1 MPAIDATRYKPI
13 KVSVADGIST
23 LTLSNAARRNAI
35 VTMCIGGGRASRSLW
50 SVLDAEVPGAQ

>member
-1 MPAIDATRYKPI
+1 
-13 KVSVADGIST
+13 VSVTDGIST